1 MYVVGLDIDSRAYFT
16 SATMVI
22 AVPTGIKIFSWI
34 ATIYG
39 GEVRLAVPM
48 LYAIAFLF
56 LFTIGGLTGVMLS
69 NASIDVA
76 FHDTK
81 NLFIKNNDDYIKK
94 FWVGLL
100 DGDGSIQVNHWRS
113 TNLQYRLIIKLK
125 NNRGNYNM
133 LLLIKKVIGGNVK
146 LTKGDQFV
154 LWVVNDKK
162 EIIKIIKIFDKNPL
176 LTSNKIA
183 QLEFLKENIKRND
196 INWYLLNRNN
206 KYDNQERNQKIISDY
221 LKTFDKNKD
230 YSYFDVWFIVFF
242 EAKGCFSIRQNY
254 NHSFSISQNNDK
266 YLLEFI
272 KNYFNIANNIRVI
285 KNKKVENNNIF
296 YILEVYKKDTL
307 LNIIN
312 HFDNN
317 PLLGNKYESLKKLS
331 LIFNK

>member
-1 MYVVGLDIDSRAYFT
+1 
-16 SATMVI
+16 
-22 AVPTGIKIFSWI
+22 
-34 ATIYG
+34 
-39 GEVRLAVPM
+39 
-48 LYAIAFLF
+48 
-56 LFTIGGLTGVMLS
+56 MLS

-133 LLLIKKVIGGNVK
+133 LLLIQKVIGGNVK

-230 YSYFDVWFIVFF
+230 YTYFDAWFSGFF
-242 EAKGCFSIRQNY
+242 EAEGCFSIRQNS

-272 KNYFNIANNIRVI
+272 KNYFNIANSIRVI
-285 KNKKVENNNIF
+285 KNKKVENKNIF
-296 YILEVYKKDTL
+296 YILEAYKKDTL